1 MKKIY
6 LALALFGFLTA
17 APVFGQSLLGDIE
30 KQNQVFAG
38 EKGAQ
43 LQDADPRILVAKVI
57 KILLSITGTVIVL
70 WTFYGGFLIFTS
82 AGDSEK
88 IDHAKSIITNGVIG
102 LILVLASYGIAG
114 FVYNLWA
121 NAQRSPSEPKFNF
134 WVDQNQGFYAPD
146 PTR

>member
-1 MKKIY
+1 MKKI
-6 LALALFGFLTA
+6 LFIAL
-17 APVFGQSLLGDIE
+17 LLSFCLVGSVSAQGLLSDIE
-30 KQNQVFAG
+30 AQNQVFAG

-57 KILLSITGTVIVL
+57 KVLLSVTGTVIVL

-88 IDHAKSIITNGVIG
+88 VDHAKSIITNGVIG
-102 LILVLASYGIAG
+102 LVLVLSSYGIAG

-121 NAQRSPSEPKFNF
+121 NAQKSPGEPKFNF
-134 WVDQNQGFYAPD
+134 WVDQNQGFYSSD
-146 PTR
+146 PGQ